1 MTYATINLLHRLLE
15 GYVDYLEDELQD
27 AERALEE
34 AIAVNEDAAKE
45 GDKEAF
51 EAISDAEKNKQSVS
65 ADLNE
70 AVVAMKA
77 FEKHEWT

>member
-1 MTYATINLLHRLLE
+1 MTYATIHLLHKLLE
-15 GYVDYLEDELQD
+15 DYVDYLEDKLQD

-65 ADLNE
+65 AALNE

-77 FEKHEWT
+77 FEKHE